1 MFIILRGCSSLD
13 TFAQF
18 CMIYFHENTEEK
30 LKKKDE

>member
-18 CMIYFHENTEEK
+18 YMIYFHEKSEEK
-30 LKKKDE
+30 TEKKDE